1 MILLM
6 EMAGYRTVDFV
17 AALDLS
23 FCIVIKIFL
32 HFSLILV
39 FFVFFVSSFSNGHF
53 GNVVLVAGSCVGRI
67 PFYVL
72 LCYTPV
78 GPDG

>member
-6 EMAGYRTVDFV
+6 EMAGYRIVDFV

-39 FFVFFVSSFSNGHF
+39 FFVSSFSNGHF
-53 GNVVLVAGSCVGRI
+53 GDVVLVTGWCVGGI

>member
-6 EMAGYRTVDFV
+6 EMAGYCTVDFV

-39 FFVFFVSSFSNGHF
+39 FFVSFFSYGHF
-53 GNVVLVAGSCVGRI
+53 GDVVLVAGWCVGRI

-72 LCYTPV
+72 LCYTAA